1 MIQRAVEATEGRLQ
15 SDLCFESLLYLNGR
29 YKHKNGDKKNGQVYT
44 VKSWQERKVA
54 WPGRKWR
61 RVEGSQGAHT
71 VKAGVEGREM
81 SRWFSPQSILLSNCL
96 PETNMKNTGFC
107 GHLTCWHRDSLFFF
121 FSKCQNQVRQTSVT
135 GELSPAFFISSP
147 SELLSSALWQVL

>member
-1 MIQRAVEATEGRLQ
+1 MEATEGRLQ

-96 PETNMKNTGFC
+96 PETNMMC
-107 GHLTCWHRDSLFFF
+107 HHL
-121 FSKCQNQVRQTSVT
+121 FSDDTQD
-135 GELSPAFFISSP
+135 L
-147 SELLSSALWQVL
+147 